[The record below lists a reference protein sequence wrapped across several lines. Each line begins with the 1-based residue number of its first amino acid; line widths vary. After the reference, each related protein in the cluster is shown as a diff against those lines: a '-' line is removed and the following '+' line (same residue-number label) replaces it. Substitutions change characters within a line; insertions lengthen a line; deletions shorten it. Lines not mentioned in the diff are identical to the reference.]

1 MSASITE
8 YGETA
13 TENLTEIGQSV
24 NGVITEFGELIL
36 NGYVEP
42 TLKQVTDSLSLA
54 ENLLRDK
61 PALLVADNIGA
72 EDSMLNHKPLLP
84 LVDSVSLAD
93 TTSMPARVLQAL
105 DSIGIGDTALVSKL
119 LVLTEGVSLVEIVER
134 GVGGALK
141 TRLFLIL
148 GDLAVQLTGN

>member
-1 MSASITE
+1 MSTSITE

-13 TENLTEIGQSV
+13 TENLTETGQNI
-24 NGVITEFGELIL
+24 NGAITELGELII

-42 TLKQVTDSLSLA
+42 TLKQITDSLSLA
-54 ENLLRDK
+54 ENLLRYK
-61 PALLVADNIGA
+61 PALLVADNINA
-72 EDSMLNHKPLLP
+72 ADSTLNHKPLLP

-93 TTSMPARVLQAL
+93 ATSTPARVLHAL

-119 LVLTEGVSLVEIVER
+119 LVLTEEVSLVEIVER
-134 GVGGALK
+134 GIGGALK

>member
-1 MSASITE
+1 MSTSITE

-13 TENLTEIGQSV
+13 TENLTETGQSV
-24 NGVITEFGELIL
+24 NGVITEFGELTF

-42 TLKQVTDSLSLA
+42 TLKEVTDLLSVA
-54 ENLLRDK
+54 ENILRDK
-61 PALLVADNIGA
+61 PALLIADNINA
-72 EDSMLNHKPLLP
+72 EDSTLNHKPLLP
-84 LVDSVSLAD
+84 LVDAISLAD
-93 TTSMPARVLQAL
+93 ATSTPARVLQAL

-119 LVLTEGVSLVEIVER
+119 LVLTEDISLVEILER
-134 GVGGALK
+134 GIGVAQK